1 MNDISLYFT
10 SIAPNEKEFKEDQIG
25 HSIESFTN
33 EFPEITS
40 GGIAVMYVPE
50 YRGHIYEQNKEGSS
64 EFRSSLYNLNRS
76 KYWKHKLFDATG
88 IYIIPRMALV
98 SV

>member
-33 EFPEITS
+33 EFPE
-40 GGIAVMYVPE
+40 
-50 YRGHIYEQNKEGSS
+50 
-64 EFRSSLYNLNRS
+64 
-76 KYWKHKLFDATG
+76 KYIFTQVT
-88 IYIIPRMALV
+88 IV
-98 SV
+98 